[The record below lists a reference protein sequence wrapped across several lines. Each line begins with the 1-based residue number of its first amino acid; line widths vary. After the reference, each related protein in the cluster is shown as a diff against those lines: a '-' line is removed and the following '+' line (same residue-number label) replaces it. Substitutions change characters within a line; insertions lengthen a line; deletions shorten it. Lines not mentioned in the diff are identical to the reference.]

1 MEGLRT
7 ALWRVIGIL
16 LVFTA
21 PLAVRGEWRADPLAV
36 KLKWGEEQAQIQV
49 GGGWGYYEPA
59 FYWTHD
65 LRWRNDAEPDR
76 PSYYQTQLRRRIS
89 RDWWWS
95 LAGRYA
101 VAPVCDFRW
110 AEVALEKTLARP
122 WGFRV
127 WGTGEWRRVKGG
139 GTLEDY
145 DWHLLGS
152 RLRWRPLTP
161 LQWQSELTREAKTY
175 PAPQRSSVKTV
186 LRNELA
192 LRFAPHTFSGRWAES
207 VRVYPANAWKN
218 YYYRS
223 LRLAW
228 NWEIS
233 DNAYFEGNCGYN
245 QQSQGSGKTTGKLQI
260 TGVLAYPSTREY
272 KVSWL
277 CSAAKMVVAEFPFP
291 VEEEEEE
298 LPPAGWRFGLRWQ
311 DLTPPFTLRAELFG
325 IWDEGILTGG
335 WAARLQGHWWRTRW
349 TLGLAPRGGFYPS
362 AEKGYWVEV
371 KYYLD

>member
-122 WGFRV
+122 WAFRSGDGRV
-127 WGTGEWRRVKGG
+127 APGQGRWHPGE
-139 GTLEDY
+139 T

-161 LQWQSELTREAKTY
+161 LVAKRIDPGGQDLSRTAAVLGQNR
-175 PAPQRSSVKTV
+175 PAQRVGFT
-186 LRNELA
+186 LC
-192 LRFAPHTFSGRWAES
+192 PHTFSGRWVES
-207 VRVYPANAWKN
+207 VRVYPANAWKT
-218 YYYRS
+218 
-223 LRLAW
+223 
-228 NWEIS
+228 I
-233 DNAYFEGNCGYN
+233 
-245 QQSQGSGKTTGKLQI
+245 TTGRYAWPG
-260 TGVLAYPSTREY
+260 TG
-272 KVSWL
+272 
-277 CSAAKMVVAEFPFP
+277 
-291 VEEEEEE
+291 
-298 LPPAGWRFGLRWQ
+298 
-311 DLTPPFTLRAELFG
+311 
-325 IWDEGILTGG
+325 
-335 WAARLQGHWWRTRW
+335 RL
-349 TLGLAPRGGFYPS
+349 
-362 AEKGYWVEV
+362 
-371 KYYLD
+371 